1 VSLPEPSFV
10 TRDPEAVT
18 AEMVASW
25 EATAGKTLYP
35 GQVESLLID
44 LIAYRESLVRIAI
57 QEAAKQNLVAYAIY
71 PMLDYLGQ
79 LVGVQRIEGETDNQL
94 RERIKL
100 APEAFSVAGSR
111 LSYIYWAR
119 SSHASIVDVAVLSPA
134 PGEVVIYPLTDS
146 GTPDAEVL
154 AAVLST
160 CSGEKVRPLTDQV
173 SVAEPERADFQIAL
187 TITPYAW
194 PDAAEVESQAM
205 AALTAYATELR
216 AALGKDVIR
225 SQIIARVQDVY
236 GVYKVAVTSPAADVE
251 RATHQ
256 WGDCTGIVITMEDP
270 VDG

>member
-1 VSLPEPSFV
+1 
-10 TRDPEAVT
+10 
-18 AEMVASW
+18 
-25 EATAGKTLYP
+25 
-35 GQVESLLID
+35 
-44 LIAYRESLVRIAI
+44 
-57 QEAAKQNLVAYAIY
+57 
-71 PMLDYLGQ
+71 
-79 LVGVQRIEGETDNQL
+79 
-94 RERIKL
+94 
-100 APEAFSVAGSR
+100 
-111 LSYIYWAR
+111 
-119 SSHASIVDVAVLSPA
+119 
-134 PGEVVIYPLTDS
+134 VVIYPLTDS